1 MLTREMMAKI
11 EDLTLEFTTHELM
24 ELRTFLKMAQEV
36 RCLNDGALFG
46 LAQVLMDKGNPN
58 KWNLVKLVTHE
69 MERRE
74 KMILGLAM
82 ANRSSDLPMWKDI
95 FPKTEWG
102 KTGTMVPPGEDS
114 DSRQSELYRRGTKPQ
129 PGDE

>member
-1 MLTREMMAKI
+1 MLTKDMMAKI
-11 EDLTLEFTTHELM
+11 EDLTLEFTIDELT

-46 LAQVLMDKGNPN
+46 LAQVLVDKGNPN
-58 KWNLVKLVTHE
+58 RWNLVKLVTHE

-74 KMILGLAM
+74 KAR
-82 ANRSSDLPMWKDI
+82 AEQFRDI
-95 FPKTEWG
+95 FPDIPLKS
-102 KTGTMVPPGEDS
+102 GTMVPGDDF